1 MKIDKNDPPRI
12 FEVGDKKKIT
22 ISHMAN
28 IELDTNEQ
36 ITFLSSQGSEVDV
49 VKKEWGYY
57 MTPSINKRLSSFG
70 LETFLVQNSRGNI
83 FVMTL
88 EPGGKGDFLKYLDF
102 TKQKIIFN
110 LSDVYCAS

>member
-1 MKIDKNDPPRI
+1 MNIDKNIPPRTFQI
-12 FEVGDKKKIT
+12 GGRKKIT

-28 IELDTNEQ
+28 IELESNEQ
-36 ITFLSSQGSEVDV
+36 VTFVGAQGSEADV

-83 FVMTL
+83 FVMTV
-88 EPGGKGDFLKYLDF
+88 EPGGKDEFLEYLDF
-102 TKQKIIFN
+102 TNQKIIFN